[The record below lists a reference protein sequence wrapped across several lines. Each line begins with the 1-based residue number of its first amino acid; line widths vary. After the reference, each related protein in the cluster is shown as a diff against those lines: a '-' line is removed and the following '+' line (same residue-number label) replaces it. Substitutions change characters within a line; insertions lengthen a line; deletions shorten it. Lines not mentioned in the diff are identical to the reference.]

1 MEINLGGEQSRP
13 EPWPPAIAD
22 NNLPFYQTTFDLR
35 GGGQVSLGE
44 GREEQRINLEA
55 PEEARARPPAMA
67 DNLYAYFSDRLR
79 SEGERAGSLGCG

>member
-22 NNLPFYQTTFDLR
+22 NNLPFSQTTFDLR

-44 GREEQRINLEA
+44 GKEEQRINLEA
-55 PEEARARPPAMA
+55 PEDARAKATSHGRQFICLFFRPLAI
-67 DNLYAYFSDRLR
+67 
-79 SEGERAGSLGCG
+79 